1 MHKNYFF
8 LNRLAVELNKEL
20 ENCSF
25 VAAFSQEKN
34 KLVLEFQKPDNNK
47 YLEISAE
54 PGFPYINLRESFNRA
69 KKNTVDFF
77 TEFLRSKLIQIEMAE
92 DDRIV
97 KLAFEN
103 FSLYFTVRG
112 KYTNLHLVDDN
123 GKILSFKN
131 EEEDIENKF
140 IEELKHRSFINK
152 FNLLESLSDHTSLS
166 AEKLREVFPIIGK
179 EIILE
184 AKSRK
189 DDLASNVKEI
199 INEIG
204 NSPISVFIDDST
216 DEVYIAPSTFGIFP
230 FTEKKEFN
238 RLTEALNFFFSK
250 HYYLDEFTRKKRIV
264 EKHLSREL
272 EKTASKIN
280 RLKNQVDKKSKEEE
294 YHNIGNLLLINLGA
308 IRKGMDKIEVE
319 DIYSDNAK
327 ISIKLKAD
335 LSPKKNA
342 DYYFDKARSEKISFD
357 KSKMLLKL
365 AETEFE
371 RLKGIKEEITNS
383 ESIEQLNKS
392 MKELKIK
399 EKDQKPDKEDL
410 RSKFKHYLLEGKYHL
425 FVGKDSQNN
434 DLLTTKFAKQN
445 DYWFHARG
453 VSGSHAVLRV
463 DNTKETVPK
472 NVLKAAASIS
482 AFHSKAKTAGLVP
495 VSYTFKKYVVKKKG
509 MAPGKVALLREE
521 TLLVHPEIPK
531 NCEYVT
537 EE

>member
-20 ENCSF
+20 ENCSL

-152 FNLLESLSDHTSLS
+152 FNLLESLSDHTSLP

-280 RLKNQVDKKSKEEE
+280 RLKNQVDKRSKEDE

-365 AETEFE
+365 AEIEFE

-445 DYWFHARG
+445 DYWFHARV

-509 MAPGKVALLREE
+509 MAPGKVALSREE

-531 NCEYVT
+531 NCEYVI

>member
-1 MHKNYFF
+1 M
-8 LNRLAVELNKEL
+8 
-20 ENCSF
+20 
-25 VAAFSQEKN
+25 
-34 KLVLEFQKPDNNK
+34 
-47 YLEISAE
+47 
-54 PGFPYINLRESFNRA
+54 
-69 KKNTVDFF
+69 
-77 TEFLRSKLIQIEMAE
+77 
-92 DDRIV
+92 
-97 KLAFEN
+97 
-103 FSLYFTVRG
+103 
-112 KYTNLHLVDDN
+112 
-123 GKILSFKN
+123 
-131 EEEDIENKF
+131 
-140 IEELKHRSFINK
+140 
-152 FNLLESLSDHTSLS
+152 
-166 AEKLREVFPIIGK
+166 
-179 EIILE
+179 
-184 AKSRK
+184 
-189 DDLASNVKEI
+189 
-199 INEIG
+199 
-204 NSPISVFIDDST
+204 
-216 DEVYIAPSTFGIFP
+216 
-230 FTEKKEFN
+230 
-238 RLTEALNFFFSK
+238 TEALNFFFSK

-280 RLKNQVDKKSKEEE
+280 RLKNQLDKKSKEDE

-357 KSKMLLKL
+357 KNKMLLKL

-410 RSKFKHYLLEGKYHL
+410 KSKFKHYLLEGKYHL

-509 MAPGKVALLREE
+509 MAPGKVALLSEE

-531 NCEYVT
+531 NCEYVI